1 MSAAH
6 AVPALSYADALQSVL
21 QRDVLGVPERVAVA
35 DAGGRALA
43 EPVVSAVSLPPWN
56 NAGMD
61 GYAVQ
66 RADVQGA
73 TASSP
78 VTLTVQGSIAAGADP
93 DALPTLLPGHAIR
106 IMTGAPVPRGAD
118 AVIRIEDTDRGS
130 TRVTFTESRDLAGRA
145 NIRPRGEEVSAGSEV
160 FGVGTTLTAS
170 HLGVLASV
178 GCAEPVVY
186 RRPRVTVLSGGDEL
200 VMLDRFSEVAAGNRI
215 VSSTSY
221 ALPALLSESGADVR
235 VVPLVPDTLR
245 AMTEAIGGALDA
257 GCDLLVTTGGVSV
270 GAHDY
275 TRDALEALGGAIG
288 FWRAKIRPGGPI
300 GTGTVR
306 GVPWLGLPGNPV
318 SSMVTG
324 LLFACPLVRR
334 LGGHSTH
341 EHRSIPVRM
350 MDSVDTAAPLTHFL
364 RVVLRTGA
372 DGMLEARMAGPQGS
386 NLLRTLSVADAL
398 IQIPE
403 HAEQAEAGATY
414 RAILLPGATWT

>member
-1 MSAAH
+1 MSAAQ
-6 AVPALSYADALQSVL
+6 AVPALSYAEALHSVL
-21 QRDVLGVPERVAVA
+21 RSEVLGGTQRVSLA
-35 DAGGRALA
+35 DAVGRALA

-73 TASSP
+73 TTSSP
-78 VTLTVQGSIAAGADP
+78 ITLTVQGSIAAGADP
-93 DALPTLLPGHAIR
+93 DAIPTLLSGHAIR

-118 AVIRIEDTDRGS
+118 AVVRIEDTDRG
-130 TRVTFTESRDLAGRA
+130 TDRVTFTDSRDLAGRA

-160 FGVGTTLTAS
+160 FAAGTTLTAS

-178 GCAEPVVY
+178 GCAEPVVH
-186 RRPRVTVLSGGDEL
+186 RRPCVTVLSGGDEL
-200 VMLDRFSEVAAGNRI
+200 VMLDRFSEVAAGSRI

-221 ALPALLSESGADVR
+221 ALPALLADSGAEVR
-235 VVPLVPDTLR
+235 VVPLVPDTL
-245 AMTEAIGGALDA
+245 ADMTEAIGAALDS

-324 LLFACPLVRR
+324 LLFACPLIRR
-334 LGGHSTH
+334 LGGHDAH
-341 EHRSIPVRM
+341 QHRSIVVRM
-350 MDSVDTAAPLTHFL
+350 MDSVETAAPLTHFL
-364 RVVLRTGA
+364 RVVLSAGDDA
-372 DGMLEARMAGPQGS
+372 VLEARMAGPQGS
-386 NLLRTLSVADAL
+386 NLLRTLAVADAL
-398 IQIPE
+398 IEIPE
-403 HAEQAEAGATY
+403 HAERAEAGTTY